1 MIKGSDE
8 IVKIL
13 VTSFEPF
20 GKENI
25 NPSSEILK
33 SIGDRL
39 ADAEII
45 KIQLPTVFHLSI
57 DKTTEKIRE
66 INPDAILSIGQAAMR
81 YDIGVERIAINI
93 DDAKISDTAGQQP
106 IDIPVDPQGPI
117 AYFATIPVKKIVE
130 EIRKEKIPAS
140 VSNTAG
146 TYVCNHLMY
155 GILNYIHKNGLS
167 TKAGFI
173 HVPYLSEQVLD
184 KPHTPFMSLEDMT
197 KAISIAL
204 RVISIDLA
212 KTSTND

>member
-1 MIKGSDE
+1 MKKVESSDK
-8 IVKIL
+8 IMKIL

-25 NPSSEILK
+25 NPSHEVLK
-33 SIGDRL
+33 SLSDHL
-39 ADAEII
+39 ENAEII
-45 KIQLPTVFHLSI
+45 KVQLPTVFHLSI
-57 DKTTEKIRE
+57 DKATEKIRE
-66 INPDAILSIGQAAMR
+66 INPDAVLSIGQSAMR

-93 DDAKISDTAGQQP
+93 DDAKIPDTAGQQP
-106 IDIPVDPQGPI
+106 VDVSIDPQGSI

-140 VSNTAG
+140 ISNTAG

-155 GILNYIHKNGLS
+155 GILNYIHKNKLP

-184 KPHTPFMSLEDMT
+184 KPYTPFMSLEDMT

-204 RVISIDLA
+204 RVIIINLA
-212 KTSTND
+212 NSVS

>member
-1 MIKGSDE
+1 M
-8 IVKIL
+8 KIL

-25 NPSSEILK
+25 NPSYEVLK
-33 SIGDRL
+33 SLSDHL
-39 ADAEII
+39 ENAEII
-45 KIQLPTVFHLSI
+45 KVQLPTVFHLSI
-57 DKTTEKIRE
+57 DKATEKIRE
-66 INPDAILSIGQAAMR
+66 INPDAVLSIGQSAMR

-93 DDAKISDTAGQQP
+93 DDAKIPDTAGQQP
-106 IDIPVDPQGPI
+106 VDVSIDPQGSI

-140 VSNTAG
+140 ISNTAG

-155 GILNYIHKNGLS
+155 GILNYIHKNKLP

-184 KPHTPFMSLEDMT
+184 KPYTPFMSLEDMT

-204 RVISIDLA
+204 RVIIINLA
-212 KTSTND
+212 NSVS

>member
-1 MIKGSDE
+1 M
-8 IVKIL
+8 KIL

-25 NPSSEILK
+25 NPSHEVLK
-33 SIGDRL
+33 SLSDHL
-39 ADAEII
+39 ENAEII
-45 KIQLPTVFHLSI
+45 KVQLPTVFHLSI
-57 DKTTEKIRE
+57 DKATEKIRE
-66 INPDAILSIGQAAMR
+66 INPDAVLSIGQSAMR

-93 DDAKISDTAGQQP
+93 DDAKIPDTAGQQP
-106 IDIPVDPQGPI
+106 VDVSIDPQGSI

-140 VSNTAG
+140 ISNTAG

-155 GILNYIHKNGLS
+155 GILNYIHKNKLP

-184 KPHTPFMSLEDMT
+184 KPYTPFMSLEDMT

-204 RVISIDLA
+204 RVIIINLA
-212 KTSTND
+212 NSVS